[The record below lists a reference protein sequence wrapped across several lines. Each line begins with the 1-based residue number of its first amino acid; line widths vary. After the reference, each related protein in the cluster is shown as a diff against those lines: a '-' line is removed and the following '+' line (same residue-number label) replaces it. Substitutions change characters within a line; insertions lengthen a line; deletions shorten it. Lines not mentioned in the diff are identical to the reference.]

1 MRQENG
7 NGRQEAEVRRGRI
20 YKRCGRCGA
29 GLQGKARLC
38 VRCGHDRYSWAY
50 KVDVAPPGAPR
61 DRKHK
66 GGFATKREA
75 LAAMNELQA
84 AVARGV
90 YVPPTRMTVKAF
102 LEEWLPSAEAR
113 LRPGAYDA
121 CELHVRRYI
130 VPRIGDLPLQGL
142 TGNRVQRLY
151 AELAESGRIR
161 GHDLRLSEKTVHNI
175 HSTLCRALA
184 DAVRNHLVAH
194 NAAEAAHRQP
204 DSPEQLTWTGQ
215 QVRAFLDA
223 VATDRLY
230 ALWRLAVTTGLR
242 RGELVGVRWRDVD
255 FAAGRIAVIQQRAKG
270 GGAVSVGPTKTKRG
284 RRLVS
289 IDDTTLAALRQHRE
303 AQDKEKEL
311 LGAGYQD
318 EGLVFCRADGRGL
331 HPDRV
336 TQLLREHVRAASL
349 PWIKVQG
356 LRHTHATIL
365 LQAGVIS
372 IPRALSMTGL
382 CGRVGLR
389 WFLWWTGYLPP
400 VFDERRAGA
409 GRACGDAV
417 RR

>member
-1 MRQENG
+1 
-7 NGRQEAEVRRGRI
+7 
-20 YKRCGRCGA
+20 
-29 GLQGKARLC
+29 
-38 VRCGHDRYSWAY
+38 
-50 KVDVAPPGAPR
+50 
-61 DRKHK
+61 
-66 GGFATKREA
+66 
-75 LAAMNELQA
+75 MNELQA

-142 TGNRVQRLY
+142 TRNRVQRLY
-151 AELAESGRIR
+151 A
-161 GHDLRLSEKTVHNI
+161 VHNI

-204 DSPEQLTWTGQ
+204 DSPEQLTWTAR
-215 QVRAFLDA
+215 QVHVFLDA

-242 RGELVGVRWRDVD
+242 RGELVGLRWRDVD

-270 GGAVSVGPTKTKRG
+270 GGAVSAGPTKTKRG

-289 IDDTTLAALRQHRE
+289 LDDTTLAALKQHRE

-318 EGLVFCRADGRGL
+318 EDLVFCRADGRAL

-336 TQLLREHVRAASL
+336 TKLLREHVRAAGL

-365 LQAGVIS
+365 LQAGVHPKVVQERLGHSS
-372 IPRALSMTGL
+372 IAITLDIYSHAIPAMQEDAAAR
-382 CGRVGLR
+382 
-389 WFLWWTGYLPP
+389 
-400 VFDERRAGA
+400 GA
-409 GRACGDAV
+409 GIIDKEPDDDEPDATDGTAAEFNDG
-417 RR
+417 